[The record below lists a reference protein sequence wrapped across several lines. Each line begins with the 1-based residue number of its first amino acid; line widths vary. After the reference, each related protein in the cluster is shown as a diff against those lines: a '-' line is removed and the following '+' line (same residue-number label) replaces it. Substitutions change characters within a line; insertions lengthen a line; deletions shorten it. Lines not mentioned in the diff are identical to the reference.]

1 MLVRKLV
8 LGDSVWALYRE
19 KENAG
24 YSADVFARR
33 WDCQESGYSCSAAHE
48 VLKNEGSNKRH
59 QKALACAHQ
68 KPAQVQKP
76 NLAVIDNGHQTA

>member
-1 MLVRKLV
+1 MALLCIVLVRKLV

-33 WDCQESGYSCSAAHE
+33 WDCQESGYSCSAVFVA
-48 VLKNEGSNKRH
+48 LSLGSVR
-59 QKALACAHQ
+59 
-68 KPAQVQKP
+68 VR
-76 NLAVIDNGHQTA
+76 